1 MLPTDADV
9 PAIRRAVRTSGPA
22 SSVPEERRW
31 LHPTGAR
38 WVQLPVPPLLTMCD
52 EPGVSAY
59 SRCRVLRLPKPA
71 PVLELCMPS
80 VAAQAPAYIGET
92 FPVQIEVRN
101 VHQKRV
107 LDSVSVD
114 VELVTVEPDGSTTD
128 LRLVQE
134 KPVVAMLPWLQQNV
148 DDEAGTREIHG
159 LECGDLQPLA
169 VHTLT
174 VYVRIPGSALH
185 GAERPSAAPGVTA
198 VRCTAHYG
206 EETVTTQASIPV
218 VRPLYAEA
226 KVLQTHVSAPAH
238 VETDSTSAEGEYS
251 FRRAVRV
258 RLGNAGPWDVTI
270 EDIKLHTVSNPEMH
284 VSVAGSTATT
294 LDTVLQTGTH
304 HDHVVWLDI

>member
-31 LHPTGAR
+31 LHTTGAR

-114 VELVTVEPDGSTTD
+114 VELVTVEPDASATD

-134 KPVVAMLPWLQQNV
+134 KPIVAMLPWLQQNV

-159 LECGDLQPLA
+159 LESGDLQPQA

-238 VETDSTSAEGEYS
+238 VETDSPSAEGEYS

-304 HDHVVWLDI
+304 HDHV